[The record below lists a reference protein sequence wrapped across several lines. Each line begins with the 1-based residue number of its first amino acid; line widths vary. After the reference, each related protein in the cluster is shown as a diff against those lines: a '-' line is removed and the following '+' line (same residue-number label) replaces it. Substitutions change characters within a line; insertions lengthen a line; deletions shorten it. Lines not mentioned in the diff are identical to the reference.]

1 MDETT
6 KVLDNVPKSTKV
18 QLSVVDPLDINDLTD
33 AEVCVVGTNIKAD
46 SAGTPNEKLVQEF
59 AESLIVGTVGI
70 GVYCSMGAEPSSR
83 DTPQLR
89 NLLPRK
95 IIASSAAFDQISNV
109 QAKKQKAM
117 DQDGREP

>member
-1 MDETT
+1 MDETKKT
-6 KVLDNVPKSTKV
+6 FDNVPRSAKV
-18 QLSVVDPLDINDLTD
+18 QLSVVDPLDIDDLTD
-33 AEVCVVGTNIKAD
+33 VEICVVGTNAMAD
-46 SAGTPNEKLVQEF
+46 SAGISNEKLVQEF

-95 IIASSAAFDQISNV
+95 IIASSAALDQISNA

-117 DQDGREP
+117 NQDGREP

>member
-18 QLSVVDPLDINDLTD
+18 QLSVVDPLDIDDLTD
-33 AEVCVVGTNIKAD
+33 VEVCVVSTNVKAD
-46 SAGTPNEKLVQEF
+46 SARTSNEKLVQEF